1 MPDTKFESSWTIW
14 SAILA
19 ILLLKVFSGIVTFQ
33 VCGILLAQSTP
44 SRTVL
49 GTVNGIN
56 QMFGSLSRAL
66 GPALAGYLYA
76 YGLGL
81 GKPER
86 VWKWWFSLFA
96 LVVWIGT
103 LFMRDEDLLD

>member
-1 MPDTKFESSWTIW
+1 MKFESSWTIW

-56 QMFGSLSRAL
+56 QMFGSLSRAIGL
-66 GPALAGYLYA
+66 GLVGYLYA
-76 YGLGL
+76 YGLESGN
-81 GKPER
+81 PER
-86 VWKWWFSLFA
+86 VWKWWLSLFA
-96 LVVWIGT
+96 FVVSIGT